1 MELFNADLFTWNE
14 PGTGFCLSSRVN
26 KACHSF
32 NKLRALRRM
41 MPDLCSARAATDTL
55 LRVTP
60 VR

>member
-14 PGTGFCLSSRVN
+14 RGTGFCLSSRVN

-32 NKLRALRRM
+32 NKLRRM
-41 MPDLCSARAATDTL
+41 MPDLYSARAATDTL